1 MSTSRLKGSALS
13 SVRWPGRWASM
24 IGLAMVA
31 SACTEILDAGHSR
44 PHELLPVDE
53 RNPVIL
59 YQDDWSGDWLGEYA
73 VLFANSGGPPLA
85 GIVVNASKIWTNLNI
100 NASGWN
106 DLVAAARS
114 SGLKGIPDVTAS
126 AGAPLVRPADGLI
139 DSTAPNHSAGAQ
151 LIVDVSR
158 GLSTPERP
166 VVVVAATSLTDIAD
180 AYLVDPTV
188 IDRVVVVAALGSFA
202 APNGIMGG
210 PNGDMDPW
218 SDWIVTQRFRY
229 VQVSSYYDQTGDV
242 TSAQLPSLPQNAL
255 GTRIANKRPN
265 IISVNT
271 ASDQVALLAVALSTF
286 AVAVQRASPDVA
298 AGFDSTQG
306 PPLAPAV
313 SGPSWLVTQIDAP
326 VAAARLWQML
336 EDPHTFGL

>member
-1 MSTSRLKGSALS
+1 LSRSRSKGSALA
-13 SVRWPGRWASM
+13 VGGRLRRWASM
-24 IGLAMVA
+24 IGLAVVA
-31 SACTEILDAGHSR
+31 SACTEILDAGHSL
-44 PHELLPVDE
+44 PHGLPVDE

-85 GIVVNASKIWTNLNI
+85 GIVVNASKIWTNLSI

-114 SGLKGIPDVTAS
+114 SGLKNIPDVTAS
-126 AGAPLVRPADGLI
+126 AGAPLVRPADGQI
-139 DSTAPNHSAGAQ
+139 ASTSPNHSAGAQ

-158 GLSTPERP
+158 GLSTPGRP

-188 IDRVVVVAALGSFA
+188 VDRVVVVAALGSFA

-218 SDWIVTQRFRY
+218 ADWIVAQRFRY

-242 TSAQLPSLPQNAL
+242 TMAKLASLPQNAL

-265 IISVNT
+265 IINVNT
-271 ASDQVALLAVALSTF
+271 ASDQVALLAVALPTF
-286 AVAVQRASPDVA
+286 AVAVERASPDVA

-306 PPLAPAV
+306 PQLAPAV
-313 SGPSWLVTQIDAP
+313 SGPSWLVTEIDAP

-336 EDPHTFGL
+336 EDPHTFGP